1 MTFYTPEGQSPRRPS
16 PRPPLSARRKQ
27 WIQPRMFGD
36 IEEADE
42 PPSQPPTQEGRAGE
56 DGAETQGAAAEKPAD
71 AKKGK
76 GQKIREGEYRREK
89 EAEEKAKKEERGR
102 RDDERAAR
110 RREREEKQLEG
121 RLHGLEPDL
130 DLD

>member
-1 MTFYTPEGQSPRRPS
+1 
-16 PRPPLSARRKQ
+16 
-27 WIQPRMFGD
+27 MFSD
-36 IEEADE
+36 VEEVDE
-42 PPSQPPTQEGRAGE
+42 PPPPLPTQEGRDE
-56 DGAETQGAAAEKPAD
+56 DGAETQETAAGKPAD
-71 AKKGK
+71 AKRGK
-76 GQKIREGEYRREK
+76 GLKVREGEYRREK

-130 DLD
+130 EFD